1 MKLSSADVARI
12 VDGSVE
18 GSNKVQL
25 TGAEVDS
32 RRVRPG
38 DLFVALR
45 GARSDGHAFVDQ
57 ALGVAGAALVRYDA
71 EFDSVPAGRALIR
84 VADPLEAYWKLAGHE
99 RRQRGWRIAAVTG
112 SVGKTTTKDML
123 SSLLE
128 AELAV
133 GSTSG
138 NRNSTLG
145 LPAELLSQPEDV
157 EVFVAEAGMSR
168 PGELDTIGSLIT
180 PQVLL
185 YTRIAPVHTEFF
197 PDFDGIVQAKAE
209 LLAHLDPSGTLV
221 INADDPHQQAFP
233 SRTSAAVLRF
243 GAADAD
249 AHISRFE
256 DRGLLGSRFTLNLP
270 SGASEVEL
278 PLAGGHQ
285 AENFLA
291 AATAAEAFGVGAG
304 TVAAV
309 APSLEAAPRR
319 GRVHR
324 LSTGVTV
331 VDDSYNASPLAV
343 HRLLAL
349 LAAASGRRIAVLG
362 EMYEL
367 GNRSGEAHREAGRD
381 AAGTCDV
388 LVAVG
393 GDDAAQIAE
402 AARGAG
408 LSDRQVHHADD
419 ADLAAEMVHALLEP
433 DDIVLVKGSRGVG
446 LDRTVDLLLERGAA

>member
-1 MKLSSADVARI
+1 MKLSSADIARI

-25 TGAEVDS
+25 TGAAVDS
-32 RRVRPG
+32 RRVRPD

-45 GARSDGHAFVDQ
+45 GVRSDGHAFVDQ
-57 ALGVAGAALVRYDA
+57 ALAVAGAALVRFDA
-71 EFDSVPAGRALIR
+71 EFDAVPSGRALIR
-84 VADPLEAYWKLAGHE
+84 VEDPLEAYWKLAGHV
-99 RRQRGWRIAAVTG
+99 RRQRGWRVAAITG
-112 SVGKTTTKDML
+112 SVGKTTTKNML
-123 SSLLE
+123 SSLLG
-128 AELAV
+128 AELTV

-145 LPAELLSQPEDV
+145 LPAELLSQPDEI

-180 PQVLL
+180 PEVLL

-197 PDFDGIVQAKAE
+197 SDLDGIVRAKAE

-221 INADDPHQQAFP
+221 INADDPHQRGFP
-233 SRTSAAVLRF
+233 ARTSAAVLRF
-243 GAADAD
+243 GAANAD

-256 DRGLLGSRFTLNLP
+256 DRGLLGSRFTLHLP
-270 SGASEVEL
+270 SGVAQVEL

-285 AENFLA
+285 AENLLA
-291 AATAAEAFGVGAG
+291 AATAAVAFGIGAD

-367 GNRSGEAHREAGRD
+367 GSCSGDAHREVGREAGG
-381 AAGTCDV
+381 ACDV
-388 LVAVG
+388 LVVVG
-393 GDDAAQIAE
+393 GDDAARIAA

-408 LSDRQVHHADD
+408 LSAHLVHHADD
-419 ADLAAEMVHALLEP
+419 ADSAADVLQALLEP

-446 LDRTVDLLLERGAA
+446 LDRTVDLLLQRGAA